1 MQKNVRNFF
10 DLKVAD
16 IQIIYTAHSK
26 IFMNTFNMKNVILL
40 DVIIHTKSSV
50 RKEIKSG
57 GNSVL

>member
-1 MQKNVRNFF
+1 MQKNLRNFF

-40 DVIIHTKSSV
+40 DVIIHMK
-50 RKEIKSG
+50 
-57 GNSVL
+57 